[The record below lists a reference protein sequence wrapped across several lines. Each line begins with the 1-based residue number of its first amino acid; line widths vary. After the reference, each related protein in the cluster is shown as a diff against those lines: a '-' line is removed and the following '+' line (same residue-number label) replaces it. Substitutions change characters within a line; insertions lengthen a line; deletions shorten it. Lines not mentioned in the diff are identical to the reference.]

1 MDGLKLDDLKS
12 WKRLSCII
20 ALLGGMQFIII
31 TFIAAIFFYPDG
43 YSFTED
49 YISYL
54 GTTVNVRTGSNNLI
68 SSVLFVIACVTVG
81 ASLIFFWIVM
91 TTIFDDNKIMKIFS
105 YIGSLL
111 GLISSPLIMGVG
123 IFPGNTHHF
132 EHAFSATYFF
142 LSFAGAIFFY
152 SIAILLKKDYSNI
165 YAFVGF
171 VFSIIV
177 GLIILRIFIQYNP
190 IIQKVIVYGYILWAA
205 FQITKIWKF
214 IDLENKDQ

>member
-1 MDGLKLDDLKS
+1 MVGLKLDDLKS

-31 TFIAAIFFYPDG
+31 TIIAAIFFYPDG

-54 GTTVNVRTGSNNLI
+54 GTTVNVRTGSNNII
-68 SSVLFVIACVTVG
+68 SSILFAVTCLVVG
-81 ASLIFFWIVM
+81 LSLIFFWIVM
-91 TTIFDDNKIMKIFS
+91 TTIFDDDIITQIFS
-105 YIGSLL
+105 YLGSFL
-111 GLISSPLIMGVG
+111 GYISSLLIMGVG
-123 IFPGNTHHF
+123 IFPGNTHLS

-165 YAFVGF
+165 YAIVGF

-177 GLIILRIFIQYNP
+177 GLIILRIFFQYNP
-190 IIQKVIVYGYILWAA
+190 IMQKVIVYGYILWAA
-205 FQITKIWKF
+205 LQITKIWKI

>member
-1 MDGLKLDDLKS
+1 MVGLKLDDLKS

-20 ALLGGMQFIII
+20 AILGGLQFIII
-31 TFIAAIFFYPDG
+31 TIIAAIFFYPDG

-54 GTTVNVRTGSNNLI
+54 GTTVNIRTGSNNLI
-68 SSVLFVIACVTVG
+68 SSVLFTVTCVLVG
-81 ASLIFFWIVM
+81 AFLIPFWIVM
-91 TTIFDDNKIMKIFS
+91 TTVFNDNIITKIFS

-111 GLISSPLIMGVG
+111 GLISSPLLMGVG
-123 IFPGNTHHF
+123 IFPGNTHLI

-152 SIAILLKKDYSNI
+152 SIAILVKKDYGNI

-177 GLIILRIFIQYNP
+177 GLIILRLFIQYNP